1 MAGDKKLKECTGK
14 QYAFSKCVAHGG
26 MSDSDCYRK
35 IYSTTTANSQSVRTS
50 ASRLKK
56 LPHVAHTISVLKS
69 KLEGSMQHSF
79 KSRKERILK
88 VLDQTIEGELSKD
101 SSVMDSNRISAIQ
114 LMGKHLNLWGNETV
128 VVQDRDSETLRDEL
142 AARLSKL
149 LEKNPSESVP
159 DDQVTH

>member
-1 MAGDKKLKECTGK
+1 MAGDKKLTGK
-14 QYAFSKCVAHGG
+14 QMNFAKCAARGDK
-26 MSDSDCYRK
+26 SLAQCYRES
-35 IYSTTTANSQSVRTS
+35 YQCSSSTTSQSIRTS
-50 ASRLKK
+50 ASRLAKD
-56 LPHVAHTISVLKS
+56 PHVARTIESIKS
-69 KLEGSMQHSF
+69 QIERNFHSSQL
-79 KSRKERILK
+79 SRKERILK
-88 VLDQTIEGELSKD
+88 VLDQTIAGELSKD

>member
-1 MAGDKKLKECTGK
+1 MAGDKKCTPK
-14 QYAFSKCVAHGG
+14 QEKFAREISRGSSLADAYRSAFCPSP
-26 MSDSDCYRK
+26 
-35 IYSTTTANSQSVRTS
+35 STKPESIRTL
-50 ASRLKK
+50 ASREYKK
-56 LPHVAHTISVLKS
+56 VHVRLMVDKYKAKIEAGFLASQL
-69 KLEGSMQHSF
+69 
-79 KSRKERILK
+79 SRKERILK

-114 LMGKHLNLWGNETV
+114 LMGKHLNLWGSETV